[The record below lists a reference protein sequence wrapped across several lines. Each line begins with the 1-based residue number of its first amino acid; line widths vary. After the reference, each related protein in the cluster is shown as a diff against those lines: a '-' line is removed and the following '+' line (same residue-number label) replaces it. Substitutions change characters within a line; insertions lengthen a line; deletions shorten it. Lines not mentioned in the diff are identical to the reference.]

1 MKQLIA
7 AFLVVVLACGCLAGC
22 SDYDYL
28 AEESSSS
35 QTESSEQSSNDPI
48 PVYNVDWDKCIEDTK
63 ASIADPN
70 FYDYLKDIHIEVDET
85 KKQITFTAV
94 LADSTNADVAL
105 DYADTMVRQFN
116 LFAQMQD
123 SSIKSSSKDYY
134 GGVYDSYSAL
144 VGVAPLSKVK
154 ESDKWYVYDAIAK
167 GGKTKLKLSKAYK

>member
-1 MKQLIA
+1 MKRICA
-7 AFLVVVLACGCLAGC
+7 VFLVVVLACGCLVGC

-28 AEESSSS
+28 NEESSSS
-35 QTESSEQSSNDPI
+35 KAESSEQSSKNAT
-48 PVYNVDWDKCIEDTK
+48 PVYNINWDKCIEDTK

-70 FYDYLKDIHIEVDET
+70 FYDYLKDVHIEVEEAE
-85 KKQITFTAV
+85 KQITFSAV
-94 LADSTNADVAL
+94 LSDSTSADVAL

-154 ESDKWYVYDAIAK
+154 NSDEWYVYDAIAK
-167 GGKTKLKLSKAYK
+167 GGKNKLKLSKAYQ